1 MRDTPERDSSIFV
14 YVTQSTDNGSLCA
27 RLKPTREK
35 FEADLDQGTR
45 LGYLTLE
52 VFEVPQDES
61 GIAFS
66 HCDAYARGRIDTA
79 ELEERMSG
87 YTIPPT

>member
-35 FEADLDQGTR
+35 FESDLDQGTR
-45 LGYLTLE
+45 L
-52 VFEVPQDES
+52 
-61 GIAFS
+61 
-66 HCDAYARGRIDTA
+66 
-79 ELEERMSG
+79 
-87 YTIPPT
+87 